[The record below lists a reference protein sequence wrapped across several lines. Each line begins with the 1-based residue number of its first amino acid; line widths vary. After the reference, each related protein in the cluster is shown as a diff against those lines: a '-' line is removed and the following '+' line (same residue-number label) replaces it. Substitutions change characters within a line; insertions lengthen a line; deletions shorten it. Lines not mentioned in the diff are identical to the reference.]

1 MLPME
6 AETMGMLT
14 IGFWTMMFAMFTV
27 VFIMLLRDRRLEMIW
42 ILAHLIVFAMAVRS
56 CLHAIGNRVH
66 PIMASENNSWW
77 LGIGGVLWAIS
88 MFLLLGGIVSLA
100 TGKIHAELALEANEK
115 EGRPR

>member
-14 IGFWTMMFAMFTV
+14 IGFWTVMSAMFIV
-27 VFIMLLRDRRLEMIW
+27 VFLLLLRDRRLEMLW
-42 ILAHLIVFAMAVRS
+42 ILAHLIMLALAVQCYLR
-56 CLHAIGNRVH
+56 AIGNRVH
-66 PIMASENNSWW
+66 PIMASESNSWW
-77 LGIGGVLWAIS
+77 LGIGGVLWAVS

-100 TGKIHAELALEANEK
+100 TVSIHAELALEANEK